1 MHGCRLDLAHAP
13 LVPRPKVGYFMVVSD
28 RREREGLGDIARD
41 AIRYVWVMLGITAF
55 LWVAHAVNAWGF
67 GGALSN
73 YGIRPREPAGLWGIL
88 AAPFLHGDINHL
100 LANTTALVPLGLIVL
115 FRGGKDFVVVSLVG
129 IVFGGL
135 GTWASGGDH
144 SVHIG
149 ASGVI
154 FAYFGYG
161 LLRGIFDRS
170 ILSVMGSL
178 IVGIGFGGMIF
189 GVLPG
194 ERGIS
199 WEGHLFGF
207 VSGAL
212 TAWGFAAAARRKSA
226 RAGKQLRV

>member
-1 MHGCRLDLAHAP
+1 MG
-13 LVPRPKVGYFMVVSD
+13 VGE
-28 RREREGLGDIARD
+28 RREREGFGDIVRD
-41 AIRYVWVMLGITAF
+41 VIRYVWIIIGVTVF

-88 AAPFLHGDINHL
+88 AAPFLHGDFHHL
-100 LANTTALVPLGLIVL
+100 LANSSALVPLGLIVL
-115 FRGGKDFVVVSLVG
+115 FRGGKDFAVVSLVG

-135 GTWASGGDH
+135 GTWASGRDD

-154 FAYFGYG
+154 FAYFGYA

-170 ILSVMGSL
+170 ALSVVGSL
-178 IVGIGFGGMIF
+178 IVGIGFGGMIL

-194 ERGIS
+194 QRGIS

-212 TAWGFAAAARRKSA
+212 TAWGFAVAARRKASRAA
-226 RAGKQLRV
+226 RSRRL

>member
-1 MHGCRLDLAHAP
+1 MG
-13 LVPRPKVGYFMVVSD
+13 VSE
-28 RREREGLGDIARD
+28 RREREGLGDIVRD
-41 AIRYVWVMLGITAF
+41 VIRYVWIMLGITAF
-55 LWVAHAVNAWGF
+55 LWVVHAINAWAF

-73 YGIRPREPAGLWGIL
+73 FGIRPREAGGLWGIF
-88 AAPFLHGDINHL
+88 AAPFLHGDFNHL
-100 LANTTALVPLGLIVL
+100 LANTSALIPLGLIVL
-115 FRGGKDFVVVSLVG
+115 FRGGKDFAVVSLVG

-135 GTWASGGDH
+135 GTWVSGRDN

-170 ILSVMGSL
+170 VLSVVGSL

-194 ERGIS
+194 QRGIS

-212 TAWGFAAAARRKSA
+212 TAWAFAVAARRKA
-226 RAGKQLRV
+226 RRAGRVRRA